1 MPARIL
7 LIDDDAAT
15 LRALFEALGTR
26 LPDIAVDTARESHVA
41 LDFLRGW
48 QYAVVISDIRM
59 PGMDGLAL
67 LNQIRE
73 RWPEVPV
80 ILMTAMGWSQ
90 EAQALYD
97 GAFAFL
103 EKPLDVER
111 LASLIQAAKAKAELR
126 SRVKDANRTSVSRF
140 DLEGSGLDLDPS
152 LKRPPKPKP

>member
-7 LIDDDAAT
+7 LIDDDEAT
-15 LRALFEALGTR
+15 LRALFEALANLLADVT
-26 LPDIAVDTARESHVA
+26 VDTAPDAYDA

-67 LNQIRE
+67 LNQVRE

-80 ILMTAMGWSQ
+80 ILMTATGWSH

-103 EKPLDVER
+103 EKPLDVDR
-111 LASLIQAAKAKAELR
+111 LVALIQAATAKAELR
-126 SRVKDANRTSVSRF
+126 GRLKQANRASVRQLSLEAARLDF
-140 DLEGSGLDLDPS
+140 DPL
-152 LKRPPKPKP
+152 LKRLPQP